1 MIVSLIVA
9 FGKNR
14 ELGKDNKLLLHLPE
28 DLKNF
33 KRVTNG
39 HYIIMGR
46 KTFESIPEQY
56 RPLPNRTNIV
66 VTRNEEWNAKG
77 VVVARSLEDA
87 ILLAKDGGEDEVFI
101 CGGGQIYKEAM
112 EKDLVDRLYLTKVE
126 WEGEA
131 DTFFPELDEG
141 KWDVKSS
148 EIHEVSDI
156 NPFRWKFEIL
166 EKIQ

>member
-1 MIVSLIVA
+1 MIVSLIAA

-33 KRVTNG
+33 KRITRG
-39 HYIIMGR
+39 HCVIIGR
-46 KTFESIPEQY
+46 KTFESIGK
-56 RPLPNRTNIV
+56 PLPKRTNII
-66 VTRNEEWNAKG
+66 VTRNNNWSADG
-77 VVVARSLEDA
+77 VIVAGSLEDA
-87 ILLAKDGGEDEVFI
+87 ILIAKEGGEREVFI
-101 CGGGQIYKEAM
+101 CGGGQIYKEAV
-112 EKDLVDRLYLTKVE
+112 EKDLVDRMYLTKVE

-131 DTFFPELDEG
+131 DTFFPELDAK

-148 EIHEVSDI
+148 ETHEVSDT

-166 EKIQ
+166 EKVK